1 MRPFSMRSNHLQSH
15 ILLDINKFCDLFK
28 ASKGHN
34 VNLTWMNAN
43 DVCRV
48 TRQAPTFVKISSTV
62 LNVVVGPV
70 MPADFVKHISIRS
83 AFDLIAN
90 IIYKML
96 CFFSAPC
103 LRVKTMEHALI
114 FDQHGNANVRRVGE
128 VHKCEI
134 W

>member
-1 MRPFSMRSNHLQSH
+1 MF
-15 ILLDINKFCDLFK
+15 LFK

-62 LNVVVGPV
+62 LSVVVGPV
-70 MPADFVKHISIRS
+70 MLADFVKHISIRS
-83 AFDLIAN
+83 AFDCEFYSQNA
-90 IIYKML
+90 
-96 CFFSAPC
+96 FFSALY
-103 LRVKTMEHALI
+103 LRVKIMEHALI